1 MNSRKILFI
10 KLFIC
15 YLKIRMS
22 LVKIFEIYFFAII
35 SVRDLVGY
43 ALNDKW
49 QKDLTDMWQRKNI
62 LLKNSATQFMT
73 TVSAASIEL
82 RNRLPEKLTAYS
94 EQLNKLVQSLVSK
107 EVLMKLEGTVRLI
120 LSEKLKCFDIATNLS
135 LI

>member
-1 MNSRKILFI
+1 
-10 KLFIC
+10 
-15 YLKIRMS
+15 MS
-22 LVKIFEIYFFAII
+22 LVKIFEIYFCAII

-49 QKDLTDMWQRKNI
+49 QKDLTDMLQRKNI

-107 EVLMKLEGTVRLI
+107 EVLMKLEGITRLI
-120 LSEKLKCFDIATNLS
+120 LREKLKCFDIATNLS

>member
-1 MNSRKILFI
+1 
-10 KLFIC
+10 
-15 YLKIRMS
+15 MS

-94 EQLNKLVQSLVSK
+94 EQLNKLV
-107 EVLMKLEGTVRLI
+107 
-120 LSEKLKCFDIATNLS
+120 
-135 LI
+135 